1 MVRQLRPAER
11 LVLQIV
17 VVAVVVTAGA
27 GTAALVWL
35 SRDLPS
41 MARLEMIEPSLKTRM
56 LAADSTVLRE
66 YYKQDRIL
74 LELEDIPVELQRTFL
89 AIEDRRFYSHF
100 GIDFFR
106 IASAALKDI
115 RHWEIREGASTIT
128 MQLATDLFF
137 TKEQTW
143 ARKIKE
149 ALLALRIERT
159 YSKDEIL
166 EMYLNQIYFGGG
178 GYGIEAASQRFFGRS
193 VGELELHQMALL
205 AGLQKNPSGYNPF
218 RHPERARSRRNVCLT
233 MMRDFEVIDE
243 AQYDSLRTR
252 PLDVVPREMGDADFA
267 GHFTEHIR
275 QILSRKFGDQA
286 IYRSGMT
293 VYTTLDAELQ
303 KVAEDSMEAF
313 LARIE
318 REHDYEITR
327 AAYLDSLEAGGEIPP
342 DYLQSGVV
350 AIEPATGH
358 IKVMVGGRSFREKKF
373 NNVLQARR
381 QPGSA
386 FKTFIYIAALQNG
399 YSPSD
404 VLLDTP
410 IVIEMPNGEVYKPRN
425 FSESFHGAVSLRY
438 ALDKSINIPAVK
450 LLQKLGGPSV
460 IGVARELGISTRL
473 MPYLSL
479 ALGAQEV
486 TLIDLT
492 SAFSVLAA
500 EGVRAEPM
508 AILKIV
514 DRHGNVIEEFRE
526 QREEVLSPQIA
537 YMVTDMLRTVVDEG
551 TGRTARSLGLRI
563 ACAGK
568 TGTTDDYGDGWFIG
582 YSPDLAVGVWTG
594 FSHRVVSMGDGM
606 VGARVALPLWTWV
619 MMAAH
624 PGNEGPDFKRPE
636 GITEAMV
643 CVDSGLLATPYC
655 KDVRREIYIEGLDPQ
670 RQCDLHKVS
679 AYDLLD
685 PDKDFRELDKDASE
699 ETNLP
704 GSP

>member
-1 MVRQLRPAER
+1 MVRKLGRIEK
-11 LVLQIV
+11 LTLQIV
-17 VVAVVVTAGA
+17 LVAVVVVAGFLTAMII
-27 GTAALVWL
+27 WL

-41 MARLEMIEPSLKTRM
+41 MARLEMIEPSLKTRI
-56 LAADSTVLRE
+56 LAADSSVIRE

-74 LELEDIPVELQRTFL
+74 LELEDIPLDVQRSFL
-89 AIEDRRFYSHF
+89 AVEDRRFYSHF

-106 IASAALKDI
+106 IASAALKDL

-178 GYGIEAASQRFFGRS
+178 GYGIEAASVRFFGKPVRD
-193 VGELELHQMALL
+193 LELHQIALL

-218 RHPERARSRRNVCLT
+218 HNPERARRRRNVCLA
-233 MMRDFEVIDE
+233 MMRDFNVINK
-243 AQYDSLRTR
+243 AQYDSLRTK
-252 PLDVVPREMGDADFA
+252 PLDVVPREGGDADFA
-267 GHFTEHIR
+267 GYFTEYIR
-275 QILSRKFGDQA
+275 QILARKYGDQA
-286 IYRSGMT
+286 IYRGGMT
-293 VYTTLDAELQ
+293 VYTTLDPYLQ
-303 KVAEDSMEAF
+303 KVAEDSMESF
-313 LARIE
+313 LTRLE
-318 REHDYEITR
+318 TEHEYELTR
-327 AAYLDSLEAGGEIPP
+327 ALYHDTLEAGYDIPP
-342 DYLQSGVV
+342 DYIQSGAV
-350 AIEPATGH
+350 AIDPHTGH

-386 FKTFIYIAALQNG
+386 FKTFIYIAALSNG

-425 FSESFHGAVSLRY
+425 FSKTFHGAVSLRY

-450 LLQKLGGPSV
+450 LLQKLGGPAV
-460 IGVARELGISTRL
+460 IDVARDLGIKSRL

-486 TLIDLT
+486 TLMELT
-492 SAFSVLAA
+492 SAFGVMAA
-500 EGVRAEPM
+500 EGIRSEPM
-508 AILKIV
+508 AILKIE
-514 DRHGNVIEEFRE
+514 DRYGNVLEEFRE
-526 QREEVLSPQIA
+526 EREEVLSPQIA
-537 YMVTDMLRTVVDEG
+537 FMVTDMLRTVIDEG
-551 TGRTARSLGLRI
+551 TGRTARAMGLRI
-563 ACAGK
+563 PCAGK
-568 TGTTDDYGDGWFIG
+568 TGTTDDYADGWFIG
-582 YSPDLAVGVWTG
+582 YSPDLVVGVWTG
-594 FSHRVVSMGDGM
+594 FSHRVVTMGDGM
-606 VGARVALPLWTWV
+606 VGARVALPLWTWI

-624 PGNEGPDFKRPE
+624 PGGRGRDFTRPD

-643 CVDSGLLATPYC
+643 CTESGLIATPYC
-655 KDVRREIYIEGLDPQ
+655 RSVRRELFIEGFEPK

-685 PDKDFRELDKDASE
+685 PDRDFRELDREASE
-699 ETNLP
+699 DREIP
-704 GSP
+704 DR

>member
-1 MVRQLRPAER
+1 MVRKLRRGER
-11 LVLQIV
+11 LALQIV
-17 VVAVVVTAGA
+17 VVAVVLAAGFMTAM
-27 GTAALVWL
+27 LIWL

-41 MARLEMIEPSLKTRM
+41 MARLEMIEPSLKTKI
-56 LAADSTVLRE
+56 LAADSTIIRE
-66 YYKQDRIL
+66 FYKQDRIL
-74 LELEDIPVELQRTFL
+74 LNIEEIPLDVRQTFL
-89 AIEDRRFYSHF
+89 AVEDRRFYRHF
-100 GIDFFR
+100 GIDFYR
-106 IASAALKDI
+106 IGSAALKDI

-143 ARKIKE
+143 TRKIKE

-178 GYGIEAASQRFFGRS
+178 GYGIEAASMRFFGKP
-193 VGELELHQMALL
+193 VDQLELHQIALL

-218 RHPERARSRRNVCLT
+218 NHPDRALKRRNVCLV
-233 MMRDFEVIDE
+233 MMRDFDVIDQ
-243 AQYDSLRTR
+243 AQLDSLRTR
-252 PLDVVPREMGDADFA
+252 PLDVVPREKGDADFA
-267 GHFTEHIR
+267 GYFTEYIR
-275 QILSRKFGDQA
+275 QILAQKYGDQA
-286 IYRSGMT
+286 IYRGGLT
-293 VYTTLDAELQ
+293 VYTTLDPYLQ
-303 KVAEDSMEAF
+303 KVAEDSMETF
-313 LARIE
+313 LTRLE
-318 REHDYEITR
+318 TEQKYELTR
-327 AAYLDSLEAGGEIPP
+327 AAYLDTLEAGYEIAP
-342 DYLQSGVV
+342 DYIQSGAV
-350 AIEPATGH
+350 AIDPHTGH

-386 FKTFIYIAALQNG
+386 FKTFIYITALSNG

-410 IVIEMPNGEVYKPRN
+410 IVIEMPNGEVYKPKN
-425 FSESFHGAVSLRY
+425 FSEKFHGAVSLRY
-438 ALDKSINIPAVK
+438 ALDESINIPAVK
-450 LLQKLGGPSV
+450 LLQKLGGPAV
-460 IGVARELGISTRL
+460 IGTARDLGIRSRL

-486 TLIDLT
+486 TLMELT

-500 EGVRAEPM
+500 EGIRAEPM

-514 DRHGNVIEEFRE
+514 DRNGNVLEEFRE
-526 QREEVLSPQIA
+526 EREEVLTPQIA
-537 YMVTDMLRTVVDEG
+537 FMVTDMLRTVIDGG
-551 TGRTARSLGLRI
+551 TGKTARSLGLRI
-563 ACAGK
+563 PCAGK
-568 TGTTDDYGDGWFIG
+568 TGTTDDYADGWFIG

-594 FSHRVVSMGDGM
+594 FSHAVIPMGDGM
-606 VGARVALPLWTWV
+606 VGAKVALPLWTWI

-624 PGNEGPDFKRPE
+624 PGNRGPDFQRPD

-643 CVDSGLLATPYC
+643 CVESGLTATPYC
-655 KDVRREIYIEGLDPQ
+655 RNVRREMFIEGLEPK

-685 PDKDFRELDKDASE
+685 KDKDFRELDKEASE
-699 ETNLP
+699 EREVP
-704 GSP
+704 HR